1 MKKQIRHGVF
11 ETNSSSTHSLT
22 ICSKEEF
29 EAWVKGE
36 LLYRKYT
43 YREQKQFITP
53 EEAWQELESEIHR
66 YYPEVDGPKHSGFLE
81 AAAES
86 DIYGYKEYW
95 LSVDLETFEN
105 SYTTKS
111 GDGIVA
117 FGYYGYN

>member
-29 EAWVKGE
+29 EAWVKGK

-43 YREQKQFITP
+43 YREQKQFVTP

-66 YYPEVDGPKHSGFLE
+66 YYPEVDGPQHPQFLE